1 VAQPKNEVDK
11 KRVAKST
18 RRSAKGNYLYFLY
31 ILSLLGCWLGE
42 YGICFFESISGFEWG
57 KKHNFFPVWYNTV
70 VTLQN
75 LNLSTL

>member
-31 ILSLLGCWLGE
+31 ILSLL
-42 YGICFFESISGFEWG
+42 
-57 KKHNFFPVWYNTV
+57 
-70 VTLQN
+70 
-75 LNLSTL
+75 